1 MAKILKETLKTIER
15 YKNMNPH
22 YVELLD
28 ILEEILILRE
38 EARSRMRDDI
48 FNVDEAL
55 VQKKLDG
62 GFPLIDFTKNTFD
75 LSEPRKYFISLLKV
89 AEKRTPEETKEIIER
104 LEDGTIDYATMI
116 CDSFG
121 TPSSDEAEDDDEENV
136 FDLLGFLIEESL
148 RPALEVISEK
158 YGKLIDASE
167 WSEGYCPI
175 CSREPKI
182 GELKDEE
189 GRRYLFCSQCGLEWR
204 YKRVKCPFC
213 GNEDQQALAYFTIED
228 EEKYRVDVCNE
239 CKRYIKTV
247 DLRNTKG
254 EVNLDI
260 EDIAT
265 LHLDIL
271 ANDEGY
277 E

>member
-1 MAKILKETLKTIER
+1 MLKETLKTIEE

-38 EARSRMRDDI
+38 EARRKIGQQDI
-48 FNVDEAL
+48 FQVEESL
-55 VQKKLDG
+55 VAKKLAG
-62 GFPLIDFTKNTFD
+62 GLPLIDFAKGAFD
-75 LSEPRKYFISLLKV
+75 LDEPKKYFISLLKI
-89 AEKRTPEETKEIIER
+89 AEKRTPEETKEIIEKI
-104 LEDGTIDYATMI
+104 EDETIDYAEMI
-116 CDSFG
+116 CDSFS
-121 TPSSDEAEDDDEENV
+121 TQSQEEISDEDEENV

-158 YGKLIDASE
+158 YGKIIDESDWA
-167 WSEGYCPI
+167 EGYCPI

-189 GRRYLFCSQCGLEWR
+189 GRRYLFCSQCGLEWN
-204 YKRVKCPFC
+204 YKRIKCPFC

-228 EEKYRVDVCNE
+228 EEKYRVDVCNK

-247 DLRNTKG
+247 DLRNTKE

>member
-1 MAKILKETLKTIER
+1 MATILKETLKTIER

-38 EARSRMRDDI
+38 EARRRMKDDI

-55 VQKKLDG
+55 VRAKLDG
-62 GFPLIDFTKNTFD
+62 GLPLIDFTKNNFD

-104 LEDGTIDYATMI
+104 LEDGTINYSSMI
-116 CDSFG
+116 CDSFS
-121 TPSSDEAEDDDEENV
+121 TPSADETEDDNEENV

-158 YGKLIDASE
+158 YAAIINASD

-247 DLRNTKG
+247 DLRNTKE

>member
-1 MAKILKETLKTIER
+1 MAKILKETLKTIEQ

-38 EARSRMRDDI
+38 EARRRMRVDI

-62 GFPLIDFTKNTFD
+62 GLPLIDFTKNNFD
-75 LSEPRKYFISLLKV
+75 LSEPREYFISLLKV
-89 AEKRTPEETKEIIER
+89 AEKRTPEETREIIER
-104 LEDGTIDYATMI
+104 LEDGTVDYAKMI
-116 CDSFG
+116 CDSFS
-121 TPSSDEAEDDDEENV
+121 TPSYDEAEDDEENV

-158 YGKLIDASE
+158 YGKIIEASE

-189 GRRYLFCSQCGLEWR
+189 RRRYLFCGQCGLKWR

-228 EEKYRVDVCNE
+228 EEK
-239 CKRYIKTV
+239 
-247 DLRNTKG
+247 
-254 EVNLDI
+254 
-260 EDIAT
+260 
-265 LHLDIL
+265 
-271 ANDEGY
+271 
-277 E
+277 